1 MWCDSRSNL
10 VKLHKDELYLRLGS
24 IVINPSET
32 LRDLGVLLDSELT
45 MRPHIA
51 RTASTCFFHLRR
63 LRQLRRFADQSTMQR
78 LVSAFVIARLDYCNS
93 VMAGPTA
100 SSLAPLNRV
109 LSAAVRLVAGLGPR
123 DHVTEHMK
131 RLYWLPTQFR
141 IKFKLC
147 VLMHGAVY
155 GQSPSYIKDV
165 FVPLSD
171 LPGHTR
177 LRSAA
182 GQYEVPFT
190 RTQFG
195 RRALSVAAPTEWN
208 NLPANLRSI
217 ADITAFKKAIKT
229 HLFRQA
235 YS

>member
-1 MWCDSRSNL
+1 M
-10 VKLHKDELYLRLGS
+10 
-24 IVINPSET
+24 
-32 LRDLGVLLDSELT
+32 
-45 MRPHIA
+45 
-51 RTASTCFFHLRR
+51 FFHRRR
-63 LRQLRRFADQSTMQR
+63 LRQLRRFAVQSTIKR

-93 VMAGPTA
+93 VMAGLPA

-109 LSAAVRLVAGLGPR
+109 LSAAVCLVAGLEPR

-131 RLYWLPTQFR
+131 HLHWLPIQFR
-141 IKFKLC
+141 IKFKQCL
-147 VLMHGAVY
+147 LMHGAVHD
-155 GQSPSYIKDV
+155 QSPSYIKDD

-171 LPGHTR
+171 LTGHSR

-182 GQYEVPFT
+182 AGQYDVPFT

-195 RRALSVAAPTEWN
+195 RRATPTEWN
-208 NLPANLRSI
+208 NLLANLRSI

-229 HLFRQA
+229 YFLREA